1 MKYKDLEH
9 DAFEDY
15 PKGNR
20 AVISYSH
27 YYHKWMVANEE
38 EDEEWNIKW
47 WESERYRNTFRK
59 WAYVDDV
66 LSRGDYVRFDL

>member
-20 AVISYSH
+20 AVIAYSH
-27 YYHKWMVANEE
+27 YYHKWMVVNEE
-38 EDEEWNIKW
+38 EKEAWDMKW

-59 WAYVDDV
+59 WAYVYDV
-66 LSRGDYVRFDL
+66 LSRGDYV